1 MRPYEHI
8 VDLTGL
14 FFFHSVG
21 IVSKRGEEIGKNR
34 ERLLAKCT
42 RRSALEERTILHA
55 D

>member
-1 MRPYEHI
+1 MSI
-8 VDLTGL
+8 LWIL
-14 FFFHSVG
+14 LACFFFHSVG
-21 IVSKRGEEIGKNR
+21 IVSERREEIGKNR